1 MKLYRLI
8 SIAVMAIVM
17 VACDDINEVPQDP
30 QEQVSGKIHFTAT
43 INTQDPSTR
52 ALSFE
57 AGVLN
62 ANWKVGEEIA
72 LIYGSNPKVKDKARV
87 TSVSNGKATVECDLS
102 GTPQSG
108 DIISF
113 YYPYASVIEKN
124 GSYVFD
130 ETLIY
135 NQDGTMDYISEKLDW
150 RQATGSLSINGNK
163 ATLQDDVDMSKSEV
177 AIWKLSLENLQNT
190 LNAKSFSV
198 YVGFGL
204 TANITKAGST
214 YYVALLPF
222 SNKVVELWAGTNE
235 NPNAYLFEKEGVTLA
250 ANTFYESTVQL
261 GKVINFNKLLADY
274 TMQDTEIL
282 WCAAGETQE
291 AFIKVSIADGAT
303 ISLKNVLVEGPD
315 DNNHKWAG
323 LTCLGN
329 ATIFILSGQSNVI
342 GYNNHYPGIFIPEGY
357 TLTIKGMKEHSS
369 LTCQSNGNAPG
380 IGSVRGYV
388 STTDSNDNTP
398 YISSGNIIIKSGHI
412 IAIGGNGCPGI
423 GNTVK
428 TSCGNITIENGVVE
442 ASTILKS
449 GGAGI
454 GGCYGQGKCGNITI
468 LGGTVTAI
476 GSEEGPGIGAGCH
489 DTFQSEEDK
498 YNICGN
504 ITISGGQVTATGGD
518 YGAGIGCGKMYSKC
532 GDITIGSDV
541 LKVTAIKGQYAL
553 NSIGK
558 ADNDNVCGTITKAP
572 GAPVIEQ

>member
-135 NQDGTMDYISEKLDW
+135 NQDGTMNYISEKLDW

-190 LNAKSFSV
+190 LNAKSFTV
-198 YVGFGL
+198 YVNYGI
-204 TANITKAGST
+204 TANITTASST

-250 ANTFYESTVQL
+250 ANTYYESTVQL
-261 GKVINFNKLLADY
+261 GKVINFNKLENDY
-274 TMQDTEIL
+274 VMQDTEIL
-282 WCAAGETQE
+282 WCQE
-291 AFIKVSIADGAT
+291 GDTPIGAVVKVSIADKAVV
-303 ISLKNVLVEGPD
+303 SLKSVLVGGINETQY
-315 DNNHKWAG
+315 KWAG
-323 LTCLGN
+323 LTCLGD
-329 ATIFILSGQSNVI
+329 ATIVVLSGQSQVI
-342 GYNNHYPGIFIPEGY
+342 GYYENYPGIFIPEGY
-357 TLTIKGMKEHSS
+357 TLTIKGMKENSR
-369 LTCQSNGNAPG
+369 LTCQSSGNAPG
-380 IGSVRGYV
+380 IGSVRGYIG
-388 STTDSNDNTP
+388 SAEYNTP
-398 YISSGNIIIKSGHI
+398 YISSGNIVIKSGHI

-489 DTFQSEEDK
+489 DTFMSEEDK

-572 GAPVIEQ
+572 GALVIEQ